1 MLVDNFLLWKV
12 RTPEILGAYIE
23 GYDPSG
29 SVDRTCCLIDK
40 ERTRYYVP
48 YYVYCG
54 VNVGDTFWIT
64 KTLIFKHTINI
75 THTFKGII
83 YTDNV
88 RMLNFPNSS
97 LYIFTFM
104 IIMVVFDFFYPQ
116 FSDDTTTQLH
126 LAMAIFAVTLYGIY
140 GYVYM

>member
-1 MLVDNFLLWKV
+1 VDNFLLWKIN
-12 RTPEILGAYIE
+12 TPEILQSYIE

-29 SVDRTCCLIDK
+29 SVDKICCLIA
-40 ERTRYYVP
+40 RSQRIYYVP

-54 VNVGDTFWIT
+54 INVGDTFQIEQT
-64 KTLIFKHTINI
+64 PIFRRGVAI
-75 THTFKGII
+75 THTFKGVTYI
-83 YTDNV
+83 DNI

-104 IIMVVFDFFYPQ
+104 MIMVVFDFFYPQ
-116 FSDDTTTQLH
+116 FSDDTLAQLH
-126 LAMAIFAVTLYGIY
+126 LSMAIFAVTLYGIY